1 MIEVNQLS
9 KVFPGKKG
17 SSVKAVDKV
26 SFYCKAGEIYGLLG
40 PNGAGKTTTL
50 RMLSTALKPTSG
62 TAAVNGFNVTEMP
75 HKVRESIGFLSA
87 ATGLYRRLTAKEM
100 IMYYGKLYGMKD
112 DRLKARADELISI
125 MGITGFANQ
134 RCDKLSTGQK
144 QRVSICRSIIADPP
158 VMIFDEPAEGLDI
171 IAADI
176 IVEFIRDC
184 RNRGKCVIFS
194 THVMKE
200 AESLCDRIG
209 IIDKGVLKV
218 EGTLADLKR
227 RYEGESLDE
236 VFRKA
241 VKA

>member
-1 MIEVNQLS
+1 MIEVNNLS
-9 KVFPGKKG
+9 KIFPGKKG
-17 SSVKAVDKV
+17 KEIKAVDSI
-26 SFYCKAGEIYGLLG
+26 SFHCRTGEIYGLLG

-50 RMLSTALKPTSG
+50 RMLSTALRPTSG
-62 TAAVNGFNVTEMP
+62 SARVNGFDVSEAP
-75 HKVRESIGFLSA
+75 DKVRESIGFLSA

-100 IMYYGKLYGMKD
+100 IMYYGRLYGMSA
-112 DRLKARADELISI
+112 DRLKSRTDELISI
-125 MGITGFANQ
+125 MGIADFANQ

-171 IAADI
+171 LAADI

-194 THVMKE
+194 THIMRE

-209 IIDKGVLKV
+209 IIDRGILKV
-218 EGTLADLKR
+218 EGTLSDLKHK
-227 RYEGESLDE
+227 YSGESLDE

-241 VKA
+241 VRS